1 MQWYETVYSRP
12 VDPPGVSAQDV
23 LADVDYI
30 GEVLEGN
37 KNRKILDV
45 GCGTGR
51 HVTGL
56 AARGYDVTG
65 IDLSES
71 MLKQAKTRA
80 KQEAVVARFLKKDAR
95 YFQMKNSF
103 DLVLMLYGGAFG
115 LMETDEMNARILRNA
130 FNALKPGGILLMTVS
145 NALEPLVSGSG
156 WPRWLSPAETMPGEV
171 SFDPLTFRRSA
182 LAGVPESPAEPLQR
196 LSERCYA
203 PAEILGLLR
212 GTGFKGAEVTGVL
225 PGRLGAGSPLLPQDP
240 LMLIMAR
247 R

>member
-12 VDPPGVSAQDV
+12 VDPPGVSPQDI

-30 GEVLEGN
+30 GGILEWN

-51 HVTGL
+51 HVTEL
-56 AARGYDVTG
+56 AARGFDVTG

-71 MLKQAKTRA
+71 MLKQAKTGA
-80 KQEAVVARFLKKDAR
+80 KQAAVVARFLKKDAR

-115 LMETDEMNARILRNA
+115 LMEADEMNARILRNA
-130 FNALKPGGILLMTVS
+130 YNALKPGGILLMTVS
-145 NALEPLVSGSG
+145 NALEPMVSGSG
-156 WPRWLSPAETMPGEV
+156 WPRWLSPGETIPGEV
-171 SFDPLTFRRSA
+171 SFDPITFRRTA
-182 LAGVPESPAEPLQR
+182 VAGEPDSPTEPVQR

-212 GTGFKGAEVTGVL
+212 GTGFKGAEISGVY
-225 PGRLGAGSPLLPQDP
+225 PGQLASARPLEPRDS
-240 LMLIMAR
+240 LMMILAR